1 MARKVDK
8 SVIRGVPRSTERVG
22 EGVPI
27 GSRNTGFINQRVYK
41 DHKMSKEETRR
52 GTDKHILGDVT
63 MTARP
68 RSIVKQV
75 GGTART
81 RK

>member
-1 MARKVDK
+1 MTKKIDK
-8 SVIRGVPRSTERVG
+8 SVLRGVPRSDKRDG
-22 EGVPI
+22 EGIPV

-41 DHKMSKEETRR
+41 DHKMSAEPKRS

-63 MTARP
+63 MSARP
-68 RSIVKQV
+68 RSIIKQT

-81 RK
+81 KK